1 MLQTAPEWTNTN
13 TWKKLIHTKSW
24 SGKAKGTTKQSNSSG
39 HWKQNLFISPS
50 HPCLPDTQSDL
61 QGGIAL
67 RNIVHTGPYTEHKK
81 NWWSGV
87 QFTFTNGKYWCTS
100 NPAASCFWW
109 LRRMG
114 IIVSMYCMSM
124 QKGFVIGSQRL
135 RWGRAS
141 RSETRDVMLVLRWDA
156 EITTSVQ
163 LHTIQPQH
171 QLSRTL
177 MIMAIS
183 QLASDWN
190 LKHGHNSSTQYCYF
204 SHNTFFLHHANKSL
218 RIDLILHYD
227 YYLQHCHYA

>member
-1 MLQTAPEWTNTN
+1 
-13 TWKKLIHTKSW
+13 
-24 SGKAKGTTKQSNSSG
+24 
-39 HWKQNLFISPS
+39 
-50 HPCLPDTQSDL
+50 
-61 QGGIAL
+61 
-67 RNIVHTGPYTEHKK
+67 
-81 NWWSGV
+81 
-87 QFTFTNGKYWCTS
+87 
-100 NPAASCFWW
+100 
-109 LRRMG
+109 
-114 IIVSMYCMSM
+114 
-124 QKGFVIGSQRL
+124 
-135 RWGRAS
+135 
-141 RSETRDVMLVLRWDA
+141 MLVLRWDA